1 MIDVVTM
8 NQLQARL
15 EESNK
20 EIFRLRTENES
31 LQEELQHVKTRNK
44 KLCQLLFQGESEFCI
59 FFRLF
64 YNVMLLGTLNWKSE
78 CL

>member
-59 FFRLF
+59 FIRLH
-64 YNVMLLGTLNWKSE
+64 SIP
-78 CL
+78 